1 MYDKGLKMK
10 KLLLLAAA
18 TTLAI
23 SGLAAMNTFG
33 TTIELSDL
41 ETKRANIELCKT
53 SIKYAH
59 AYKDT
64 MGAEQIAQAALDY
77 YKKDV
82 VASCGT
88 ISAAQAS

>member
-1 MYDKGLKMK
+1 MK
-10 KLLLLAAA
+10 RLLLLAVVS
-18 TTLAI
+18 TFAI

-33 TTIELSDL
+33 TTIKLNDI

-82 VASCGT
+82 VENCGT
-88 ISAAQAS
+88 ISAAKAS